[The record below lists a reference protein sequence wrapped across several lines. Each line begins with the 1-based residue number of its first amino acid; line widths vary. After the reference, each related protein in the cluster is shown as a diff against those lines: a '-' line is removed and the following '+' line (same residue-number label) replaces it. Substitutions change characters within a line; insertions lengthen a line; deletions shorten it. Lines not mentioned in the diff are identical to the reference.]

1 MNEMVG
7 WHHWLN
13 GHAFEQASG
22 VGGILQSMGSQRVGH
37 EWVTEL
43 NLSNLN
49 SQRNTVREEKKKKGE
64 RKLLKNSPSN
74 GQSGDSKSL
83 AINNYSKY
91 KSFTFFN

>member
-1 MNEMVG
+1 M
-7 WHHWLN
+7 
-13 GHAFEQASG
+13 SD
-22 VGGILQSMGSQRVGH
+22 R
-37 EWVTEL
+37 TEL
-43 NLSNLN
+43 IKPQLTKKYSK
-49 SQRNTVREEKKKKGE
+49 RGKKKKKGE